1 MLKSYLVL
9 EKCDQQNPAP
19 PSLSNIPE
27 ASLTGD
33 DVLNVASVA
42 QTCGLRAGT
51 NEANVGEIRR
61 FLTDGCQTF
70 SRLVPFFVD
79 DIFEK
84 VNPRLKMKDSQ
95 KLRQIVLSFTL
106 SNALQPVVF
115 QFDTSFG

>member
-1 MLKSYLVL
+1 M
-9 EKCDQQNPAP
+9 
-19 PSLSNIPE
+19 
-27 ASLTGD
+27 
-33 DVLNVASVA
+33 LNVASVA

-51 NEANVGEIRR
+51 NEATVGEIRR

-84 VNPRLKMKDSQ
+84 ANPRLKMKDSQ

-106 SNALQPVVF
+106 SNASNRFCFNLTHPLAKMFVEA
-115 QFDTSFG
+115 DKPPLPG

>member
-1 MLKSYLVL
+1 MPGPQ
-9 EKCDQQNPAP
+9 KCQQNLAP
-19 PSLSNIPE
+19 PSLNNIPQ

-51 NEANVGEIRR
+51 NEATVGEIRR
-61 FLTDGCQTF
+61 FLTDGCRPTF

-84 VNPRLKMKDSQ
+84 ANPRLKMKDSPKTQ
-95 KLRQIVLSFTL
+95 ANCPFFHTFKR
-106 SNALQPVVF
+106 LQPVLF